1 MKIIPTLNLLVN
13 FRKVPIGWSVGLKHF
28 MKCEKKKKS
37 EYLKPMKMADARI
50 KWKNPGKTI
59 LQCFLHQTC
68 PPLGSCSYL
77 LLLFVPNSL
86 SQAKSNPLL
95 INNLQ
100 LTS

>member
-13 FRKVPIGWSVGLKHF
+13 FIKVPIGWSVGLKHF
-28 MKCEKKKKS
+28 MKCEKKKC

-50 KWKNPGKTI
+50 KWKNPGKTSSSSSFAR
-59 LQCFLHQTC
+59 LAL
-68 PPLGSCSYL
+68 L